1 MMNKDIRIQLRNSL
15 VEQLQRMGYVSVDLK
30 ENESRFVNKSA
41 GIYRPRALFLESRLR
56 DINQGDAWY
65 YFQTDHF
72 LGSLERL
79 GHPRTEKTS
88 TERREQLDY
97 ILREGWEFNYQQNGA
112 DAWDCIHVLDYEK
125 PERNALTV
133 STCWPVNLND
143 EHSGVW
149 DIVLCINEIPMVTLL
164 IDDDFT
170 HSLLQ
175 ARQTLLDQ
183 IPVANGL
190 LDLYTQYCLV
200 SDGEHVYV
208 GTPDTPG
215 CEFQEWLP
223 QPASQDGRCLQ
234 TVEYFC
240 HPQRLL
246 EIFRTYT
253 ELCHPAYL
261 NREGQEPV
269 RHLMPQ
275 ELYQQVEQVAA
286 HVQKACLDDVQ
297 CVGHVLMSDDEY
309 AEQFMDLLSEKLV
322 HHSSSLILMGMD
334 YSNPEEILEATRKG
348 PSVVIAEDGLSAAQC
363 QRLIDEDPELH
374 VIQVLS
380 DSTDTFGDCLL
391 KFPAHAE

>member
-1 MMNKDIRIQLRNSL
+1 MMNKDIRIQLRNSM
-15 VEQLQRMGYVSVDLK
+15 VELLQRMGYVSVDLK
-30 ENESRFVNKSA
+30 ENPSRFINKSA
-41 GIYRPRALFLESRLR
+41 GIYRPRALFLEPRLR
-56 DINQGDAWY
+56 DLNQGDAWY
-65 YFQTDHF
+65 FFPEDRS

-79 GHPRTEKTS
+79 GHPRTEKTPA
-88 TERREQLDY
+88 ERREELDY
-97 ILREGWEFNYQQNGA
+97 ILRRGWEFKYQLNGA

-143 EHSGVW
+143 VHSDVW
-149 DIVLCINEIPMVTLL
+149 DIVLCINEIPMLTLL

-175 ARQTLLDQ
+175 TDQTILDQ
-183 IPVANGL
+183 IPAENGL
-190 LDLYTQYCLV
+190 LNLYTQYCLV
-200 SDGEHVYV
+200 TDGEHMYV

-223 QPASQDGRCLQ
+223 QSAPQTERCLQ

-240 HPQRLL
+240 HPKRLL

-261 NREGQEPV
+261 HREGQEPV
-269 RHLMPQ
+269 RHLVSPQ
-275 ELYQQVEQVAA
+275 LYQQVEQVAA
-286 HVQKACLDDVQ
+286 CVLKACLDDVQ

-391 KFPAHAE
+391 KIPCPC